1 MTGNLAVFAGSVA
14 AALLLPS
21 LLSAQ
26 EPLPRPRIDAG
37 MPLMQALSQRA
48 SSREFASSPL
58 PPQVLGELLW
68 AATGIN
74 RPETG
79 HRTTPSARN
88 LQEVDVYLATADGL
102 FVYEPGTHTLRLVV
116 KEDVRA
122 ATGQQPFVATA
133 PVNLVY
139 VADLARMPNVS
150 EQDQLL
156 YPAIAA
162 GAMVQSVYLYA
173 ASAKLAAVVRAMVD
187 REALGRAMRLRP
199 DQRIII
205 CQTVGLPAGS

>member
-1 MTGNLAVFAGSVA
+1 MTGNLAAFAGSVA